1 MAVRRS
7 EADIAHLVGTN
18 ALVFSPA
25 YRILNGKT
33 HVVRHVFTS
42 YDNNDRIV
50 RPARWLVNSLFID
63 GYAFTTPWIGDW
75 AKDPTPR
82 TRRFLMRPPID
93 CDLYRQN
100 QGSAPGLVPDSTYQ
114 FNVLYMGPLL
124 ASRFPAASV
133 LGGVRMVLREGFSVR
148 LVVLT
153 SAARTSE
160 SQAEAVR
167 VLARQLG
174 VEKNLIVNRVDLDE
188 AQRVQA
194 YNAADVVIFPFVG
207 PVPEKLA
214 DPPFA
219 LLEAMACE
227 GVVLGTRVLSIPEV
241 VENGK
246 TGFLI
251 QKATALDIL
260 QGLRVAFTH
269 RNLGMLGKL
278 AREKILRE
286 FGFPKVRKDILAAY
300 KILLDTS
307 HS

>member
-25 YRILNGKT
+25 CRILNAKT

-50 RPARWLVNSLFID
+50 RPARWLVNSLFVD

-75 AKDPTPR
+75 AKDRTPR
-82 TRRFLMRPPID
+82 TRRFLVRPPID
-93 CDLYRQN
+93 CDFYRRRERASL
-100 QGSAPGLVPDSTYQ
+100 GIVPDSGHQY
-114 FNVLYMGPLL
+114 NVLYMGPLL

-133 LGGVRMVLREGFSVR
+133 LEGLRMVLRDGFSAR

-153 SAARTSE
+153 SPGRTSE
-160 SQAEAVR
+160 SKAEAVR
-167 VLARQLG
+167 VLGRQLG
-174 VEKNLIVNRVDLDE
+174 FERNLIVNRVDLDE
-188 AQRVQA
+188 VQRVEA
-194 YNAADVVIFPFVG
+194 YNSADVVVFPFVG

-227 GVVLGTRVLSIPEV
+227 RVVLGTRVLSMPEV

-251 QKATALDIL
+251 QKATASDIHR
-260 QGLRVAFTH
+260 GLTVAFTH
-269 RNLGMLGKL
+269 RDLGMVGRL
-278 AREKILRE
+278 AREKISRE
-286 FGFPKVRKDILAAY
+286 FGYPKVRKDLLAAY
-300 KILLDTS
+300 KTLLDTS